1 VTPFFGS
8 VDTPGKISARRGKNY
23 STQTHFINPRRLAT
37 RATAATPEQF
47 NSLIAPYFP
56 RSTLI
61 TLCKCIIDK
70 VVNHPSMCLLR
81 SAITQYRKETST
93 PRRHKSRR
101 TTASQLGVNQ
111 IATTSAELVANFIQ
125 QKLIMDDRARRKK
138 FKRSL
143 LRFHGTKTDYYPQFT
158 TVTINL

>member
-1 VTPFFGS
+1 
-8 VDTPGKISARRGKNY
+8 
-23 STQTHFINPRRLAT
+23 
-37 RATAATPEQF
+37 
-47 NSLIAPYFP
+47 
-56 RSTLI
+56 
-61 TLCKCIIDK
+61 
-70 VVNHPSMCLLR
+70 MCLLT
-81 SAITQYRKETST
+81 SAITQYRKATST